1 MIRRGYGVGI
11 VACSIGSSDCVG
23 AVDEPVPLA
32 IIFGFKRIDEGYAT
46 DGGCERDHKELW
58 GILDGLNLILD
69 RRFKKILIK
78 IDSLEALNA
87 IMEDTSGNSNSAI
100 VRRIYQTL
108 KRVKQWEIQ
117 RIPREDNLIADSLAK
132 TVRTSVTG
140 LDHFGP

>member
-1 MIRRGYGVGI
+1 VCLNFDG
-11 VACSIGSSDCVG
+11 SI
-23 AVDEPVPLA
+23 
-32 IIFGFKRIDEGYAT
+32 RIDEGYAT
-46 DGGCERDHKELW
+46 DGGCVRDHKGEWIIGFARHLGNCIVLQAELW

-100 VRRIYQTL
+100 VKRIHQTL

-117 RIPREDNLIADSLAK
+117 HIPREDNLIADSLAK